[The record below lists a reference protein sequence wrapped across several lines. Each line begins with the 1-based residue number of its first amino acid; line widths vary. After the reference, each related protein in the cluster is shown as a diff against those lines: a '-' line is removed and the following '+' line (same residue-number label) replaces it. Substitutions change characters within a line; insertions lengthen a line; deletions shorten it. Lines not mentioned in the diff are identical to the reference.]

1 MNVNECIFFQLSTC
15 SRTGTHFW
23 DKKVER
29 YGLTGVQALVVN
41 FLGEEDGINF
51 QLLAE
56 RLRLTNPTLTGI
68 VDRLEIAGMVERIPN
83 PSDRRSI
90 LINLTEKGASIS
102 AELNAQMLT
111 ANQEFLAS
119 LSNEE
124 EAMLRGIL
132 QRLIS

>member
-23 DKKVER
+23 DKRVER
-29 YGLTGVQALVVN
+29 YGLTGVQALVIN

-68 VDRLEIAGMVERIPN
+68 VDRLENAGMVERTPN
-83 PSDRRSI
+83 PADRRSI
-90 LINLTEKGASIS
+90 LINLTEKGAAIS
-102 AELNAQMLT
+102 AELNAQMLN

-124 EAMLRGIL
+124 ETMLRGLL
-132 QRLIS
+132 QRLIA

>member
-23 DKKVER
+23 DKKVEH
-29 YGLTGVQALVVN
+29 YGLTGVQALVIN

-56 RLRLTNPTLTGI
+56 RLRLANPTLTGI
-68 VDRLEIAGMVERIPN
+68 VDRLEKTGMVERIPN
-83 PSDRRSI
+83 PADRRSI
-90 LINLTEKGASIS
+90 LINLTEKGAAIF

-119 LSNEE
+119 LSN
-124 EAMLRGIL
+124 
-132 QRLIS
+132 

>member
-124 EAMLRGIL
+124 EAMLRGLL

>member
-23 DKKVER
+23 DKRVER
-29 YGLTGVQALVVN
+29 YGLTGVQALVIN

-56 RLRLTNPTLTGI
+56 RLRLANPTLTGI
-68 VDRLEIAGMVERIPN
+68 VDRLEIVGMVERTPN
-83 PSDRRSI
+83 PEDRRSI
-90 LINLTEKGASIS
+90 LINLTEKGAAIS

-124 EAMLRGIL
+124 EAMLRGLL
-132 QRLIS
+132 QRLIA